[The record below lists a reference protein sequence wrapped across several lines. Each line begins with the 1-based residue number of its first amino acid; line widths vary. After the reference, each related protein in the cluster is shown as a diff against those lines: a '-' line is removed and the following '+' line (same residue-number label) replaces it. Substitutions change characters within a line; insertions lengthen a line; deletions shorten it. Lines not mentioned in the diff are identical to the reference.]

1 MRKVLIVEDST
12 FFQKVLKKEME
23 GLNMEVA
30 IAKNLAEA
38 QEMIKKENFDFITLD
53 INLPDGN
60 GFDFC
65 KKIKSDRRFF
75 ETQVLIISAED
86 SEYLRKGSFEAG
98 AFSFLKK
105 DFVEGNLRKYLKTT
119 MSMASIITG
128 SVNPVV
134 IVEDSDF
141 QRNYLKSLFSFAKIK
156 VIDFADSKSAIKFLS
171 ENPQVDMIIVDYFLE
186 KGNCE
191 PLIQFIRQNSFY
203 NKVPILVS
211 TILNEQNKKYD
222 LFLMGVND
230 FIVKPF
236 DTGEFFLRI
245 RNHLRIKHLIDMLD
259 AKNKLLS
266 IKATTDELTGLFN
279 RRFFWET
286 LIREDNRSK
295 RLNQPYSIL
304 MIDIDNFKQ
313 INDKYG
319 HLKGDEVLVV
329 VAETLKENM
338 RSFDTIARFGGE
350 EFIVLLPNTDK
361 IAAKI
366 VAEKILSIIRGLNF
380 DSIDEKISISIGIS
394 DSTEA
399 ENFEKV
405 IILSDE
411 RLYKA
416 KNKGKNRYE
425 CD

>member
-1 MRKVLIVEDST
+1 MKKVLVVEDSS
-12 FFQKVLKKEME
+12 FFQGVLKKELE
-23 GLNMEVA
+23 ELNMEVVL
-30 IAKNLAEA
+30 AKSIAEA
-38 QEMIKKENFDFITLD
+38 NEQIKRDKFDFITLD

-65 KKIKSDRRFF
+65 KKIKNDKRFF

-86 SEYLRKGSFEAG
+86 SEYLRKGSFDAG

-105 DFVEGNLRKYLKTT
+105 DFIEGNLRKYLKTT

-141 QRNYLKSLFSFAKIK
+141 QRNYLKSLFAFAKIK
-156 VIDFADSKSAIKFLS
+156 VKDFADSKSAMKFLT

-191 PLIQFIRQNSFY
+191 GLIQFVRKNSFY

-286 LIREDNRSK
+286 LFREDNRSK

-313 INDKYG
+313 INDSYG
-319 HLKGDEVLVV
+319 HLKGDEVLVAI
-329 VAETLKENM
+329 AETLKENM

-350 EFIVLLPNTDK
+350 EFIALLPNTDK
-361 IAAKI
+361 KTAII
-366 VAEKILSIIRGLNF
+366 VAEKILQVIRGVSF
-380 DSIDEKISISIGIS
+380 DFSDEKITVSIGVS
-394 DSTEA
+394 DSAES

-405 IILSDE
+405 IILADE

-416 KNKGKNRYE
+416 KSKGKNRYE

>member
-1 MRKVLIVEDST
+1 VVEDSS
-12 FFQKVLKKEME
+12 FFQGVLKKEIE
-23 GLNMEVA
+23 ELNMEVVL
-30 IAKNLAEA
+30 AKSIAEA
-38 QEMIKKENFDFITLD
+38 NEQIKRDKFDFITLD

-65 KKIKSDRRFF
+65 KKIKNDKRFF

-86 SEYLRKGSFEAG
+86 SEYLRKGSFDAG

-105 DFVEGNLRKYLKTT
+105 DFIEGNLRKYLKTT

-141 QRNYLKSLFSFAKIK
+141 QRNYLKSLFAFAKIK
-156 VIDFADSKSAIKFLS
+156 VKDFADSKSAMKFLT

-191 PLIQFIRQNSFY
+191 GLIQFVRKNSFY

-222 LFLMGVND
+222 FFLMGVND

-286 LIREDNRSK
+286 LFREDNRSK

-313 INDKYG
+313 INDSYG
-319 HLKGDEVLVV
+319 HLKGDEVLVAI
-329 VAETLKENM
+329 AETLKENM

-350 EFIVLLPNTDK
+350 EFIALLPNTDK
-361 IAAKI
+361 KTAII
-366 VAEKILSIIRGLNF
+366 VAEKILQVIRGVSF
-380 DSIDEKISISIGIS
+380 DFSDEKITVSIGVS
-394 DSTEA
+394 DSAES

-405 IILSDE
+405 IILADE

-416 KNKGKNRYE
+416 KSKGKNRYE

>member
-1 MRKVLIVEDST
+1 MVEDIS
-12 FFQKVLKKEME
+12 FFQGVLKKELE
-23 GLNMEVA
+23 ELNMEVVL
-30 IAKNLAEA
+30 AKSIAEA
-38 QEMIKKENFDFITLD
+38 NEQIKRDKFDFITLD

-65 KKIKSDRRFF
+65 KKIKNDKRFF

-86 SEYLRKGSFEAG
+86 SEYLRKGSFDAG

-105 DFVEGNLRKYLKTT
+105 DFIEGNLRKYLKTT

-141 QRNYLKSLFSFAKIK
+141 QRNYLKSLFAFAKIK
-156 VIDFADSKSAIKFLS
+156 VKDFADSKSAMKFLT
-171 ENPQVDMIIVDYFLE
+171 ENPQVDMIILDYFLE

-191 PLIQFIRQNSFY
+191 GLIQFVRKNSFY

-286 LIREDNRSK
+286 LFREDNRSK

-313 INDKYG
+313 INDSYG
-319 HLKGDEVLVV
+319 HLKGDEVLVAI
-329 VAETLKENM
+329 AETLKENM

-350 EFIVLLPNTDK
+350 EFIALLPNTDK
-361 IAAKI
+361 KTAII
-366 VAEKILSIIRGLNF
+366 VAEKILQVIRGVSF
-380 DSIDEKISISIGIS
+380 DFSDEKITVSIGVS
-394 DSTEA
+394 DSAES

-405 IILSDE
+405 IILADE

-416 KNKGKNRYE
+416 KSKGKNRYE

>member
-1 MRKVLIVEDST
+1 MVEDSS
-12 FFQKVLKKEME
+12 FFQGVLKKELE
-23 GLNMEVA
+23 ELNMEVVL
-30 IAKNLAEA
+30 AKSIAEA
-38 QEMIKKENFDFITLD
+38 NEQIKRDKFDFITLD

-65 KKIKSDRRFF
+65 KKIKNDKRFF

-86 SEYLRKGSFEAG
+86 SEYLRKGSFDAG

-105 DFVEGNLRKYLKTT
+105 DFIEGNLRKYLKTT

-141 QRNYLKSLFSFAKIK
+141 QRNYLKSLFAFAKIK
-156 VIDFADSKSAIKFLS
+156 VKDFADSKSAMKFLT

-191 PLIQFIRQNSFY
+191 GLIQFVRKNSFY

-286 LIREDNRSK
+286 LFREDNRSK

-313 INDKYG
+313 INDSYG
-319 HLKGDEVLVV
+319 HLKGDEVLVAI
-329 VAETLKENM
+329 AETLKENM

-350 EFIVLLPNTDK
+350 EFIALLPNTDK
-361 IAAKI
+361 KTAII
-366 VAEKILSIIRGLNF
+366 VAEKILQVIRGVSF
-380 DSIDEKISISIGIS
+380 DFSDEKITVSIGVS
-394 DSTEA
+394 DSAES

-405 IILSDE
+405 IILADE

-416 KNKGKNRYE
+416 KSKGKNRYE

>member
-1 MRKVLIVEDST
+1 LKKVLVVEDSS
-12 FFQKVLKKEME
+12 FFQGVLKKEIE
-23 GLNMEVA
+23 ELNMEVVL
-30 IAKNLAEA
+30 AKSIAEA
-38 QEMIKKENFDFITLD
+38 NEQIKRDKFDFITLD

-65 KKIKSDRRFF
+65 KKIKNDKRFF

-86 SEYLRKGSFEAG
+86 SEYLRKGSFDAG

-105 DFVEGNLRKYLKTT
+105 DFIEGNLRKYLKTT

-141 QRNYLKSLFSFAKIK
+141 QRNYLKSLFAFAKIK
-156 VIDFADSKSAIKFLS
+156 VKDFADSKSAMKFLT

-191 PLIQFIRQNSFY
+191 GLIQFVRKNSFY

-286 LIREDNRSK
+286 LFREDNRSK

-313 INDKYG
+313 INDSYG
-319 HLKGDEVLVV
+319 HLKGDEVLVAI
-329 VAETLKENM
+329 AETLKENM

-350 EFIVLLPNTDK
+350 EFIALLPNTDK
-361 IAAKI
+361 KTAII
-366 VAEKILSIIRGLNF
+366 VAEKILQVIRGVSF
-380 DSIDEKISISIGIS
+380 DFSDEKITVSIGVS
-394 DSTEA
+394 DSAES

-405 IILSDE
+405 IILADE

-416 KNKGKNRYE
+416 KSKGKNRYE

>member
-1 MRKVLIVEDST
+1 MVEDSS
-12 FFQKVLKKEME
+12 FFQGVLKKEIE
-23 GLNMEVA
+23 ELNMEVVL
-30 IAKNLAEA
+30 AKSIAEA
-38 QEMIKKENFDFITLD
+38 NEQIKRDKFDFITLD

-65 KKIKSDRRFF
+65 KKIKNDKRFF

-86 SEYLRKGSFEAG
+86 SEYLRKGSFDAG

-105 DFVEGNLRKYLKTT
+105 DFIEGNLRKYLKTT

-141 QRNYLKSLFSFAKIK
+141 QRNYLKSLFAFAKIK
-156 VIDFADSKSAIKFLS
+156 VKDFADSKSAMKFLT

-191 PLIQFIRQNSFY
+191 GLIQFVRKNSFY

-286 LIREDNRSK
+286 LFREDNRSK

-313 INDKYG
+313 INDSYG
-319 HLKGDEVLVV
+319 HLKGDEVLVAI
-329 VAETLKENM
+329 AETLKENM

-350 EFIVLLPNTDK
+350 EFIALLPNTDK
-361 IAAKI
+361 KTAII
-366 VAEKILSIIRGLNF
+366 VAEKILQVIRGVSF
-380 DSIDEKISISIGIS
+380 DFSDEKITVSIGVS
-394 DSTEA
+394 DSAES

-405 IILSDE
+405 IILADE

-416 KNKGKNRYE
+416 KSKGKNRYE